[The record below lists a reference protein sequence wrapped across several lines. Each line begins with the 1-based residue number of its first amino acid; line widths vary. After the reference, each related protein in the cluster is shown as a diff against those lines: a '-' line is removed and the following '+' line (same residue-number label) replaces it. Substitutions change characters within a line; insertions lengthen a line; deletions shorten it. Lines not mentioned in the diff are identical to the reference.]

1 MIKRSDILKYLP
13 WGIFLIT
20 LNSHGQTLELGNT
33 TFWWI
38 IQFIVLILFLII
50 KLKYTS
56 KTHAKQ
62 LLVLNVYLLYVIISF
77 VRGVFIVEGYWD
89 WKNLISNTMCLL
101 IPMLAFASDSKFL
114 FRHLIKN
121 YIYYTAPLFLIVQ
134 FFIGKDEFG
143 FYLAPFSFLLLFFP
157 ILSNKWKVICLSVA
171 LYVIFADFGA
181 RSNLIKFSVPIVFG
195 LIYYFKKILSIKIF
209 EFIRLLLIALPL
221 IFFILGVLGTFNIFN
236 PNGDKHQ
243 GLIDKKR
250 DFKGNL
256 VEDDLMAD
264 TRTFLYVDVLATAKN
279 YNTWVFGRSPAR
291 GNISDSFG
299 ESDMN
304 KRNERNANEV
314 SILNYFTWLG
324 TAGVLLI
331 FILFYQASYLAVNQ
345 SNNIFSKII
354 GLFIAFRWSYGWV
367 EDINNFYI
375 QYLFLWFFIGFCYSE
390 SFRQMTNDEM
400 KHWVRGIFE
409 KQRRFKRKRLY
420 KLANNN

>member
-20 LNSHGQTLELGNT
+20 LNSHGQTLELGST

-38 IQFIVLILFLII
+38 VQFIVLILFLII

-143 FYLAPFSFLLLFFP
+143 FYLAPFSFLLLFIP
-157 ILSNKWKVICLSVA
+157 ILSNKWKVIFLSVA

>member
-33 TFWWI
+33 TFLWVV
-38 IQFIVLILFLII
+38 QFIVLFLFLVI

-56 KTHAKQ
+56 KTHTKQ
-62 LLVLNVYLLYVIISF
+62 LLVLNVYLLYVVISF
-77 VRGVFIVEGYWD
+77 VRGVFIAEGYWD
-89 WKNLISNTMCLL
+89 WKNLIGNTMCLL
-101 IPMLAFASDSKFL
+101 IPMLAFASDSKVL
-114 FRHLIKN
+114 FKHIVKN
-121 YIYYTAPLFLIVQ
+121 YIYYTAPFFLIIQ

-181 RSNLIKFSVPIVFG
+181 RSNLIKFSVPVLFS
-195 LIYYFKKILSIKIF
+195 LIYYFRKIVSVKIF
-209 EFIRLLLIALPL
+209 ELIRLLLIALPL
-221 IFFILGVLGTFNIFN
+221 IFFSLGVLGTFNIFN
-236 PNGDKHQ
+236 PNGDKHKA
-243 GLIDKKR
+243 LIDKKR

-256 VEDDLMAD
+256 VEDDLLAD
-264 TRTFLYVDVLATAKN
+264 TRTFLYVDVLATANK

-299 ESDMN
+299 EADMN

-324 TAGVLLI
+324 IVGVLLI

-375 QYLFLWFFIGFCYSE
+375 QYLFLWLFIGFCYSE
-390 SFRQMTNDEM
+390 SFRQMTNAEM

-409 KQRRFKRKRLY
+409 KQRRIKRKRTLQSME
-420 KLANNN
+420 